1 MSLEKFGLD
10 YIDLYLMHF
19 PMGFKVNI
27 NYRKITEEYSEN
39 ITNLHFKR
47 IHLAMT
53 DCNQSDLDN
62 FNRFHF

>member
-1 MSLEKFGLD
+1 
-10 YIDLYLMHF
+10 
-19 PMGFKVNI
+19 MGFKVNI
-27 NYRKITEEYSEN
+27 NYQKSKEEYTEN